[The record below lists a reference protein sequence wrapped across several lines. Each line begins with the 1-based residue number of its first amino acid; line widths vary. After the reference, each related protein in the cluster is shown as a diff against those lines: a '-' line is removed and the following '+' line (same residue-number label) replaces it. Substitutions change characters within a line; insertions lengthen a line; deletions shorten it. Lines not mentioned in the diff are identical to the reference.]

1 MWRQAL
7 GRLLWGLAAHSLA
20 LLPGWMEGGGPT
32 APTRWP
38 VWRWPPGARPTLLG
52 SGFHGSA
59 HTWTPS
65 GGGLRGVHAGN
76 SGCGDPRA
84 PRLEVASGG
93 CAPKGSL
100 ATHAPCLEAASGGA
114 SAIIIVLNFMPE
126 LVAGAGAGGGLRG
139 MRTTAILRALSGG
152 GLRGARRQH
161 RCGKDPRLEVASGG
175 SGLHTSSSR
184 PLCRFAAASGSPP
197 PPPPPPS
204 LPSLPPRLS
213 PSPSSPPPS
222 LPPPSSSLAL
232 PFPPAGVRAVRR
244 WRDSAPRAVWGLGQA
259 PLLLSPTLGWP
270 LGWPGAVW
278 AV

>member
-126 LVAGAGAGGGLRG
+126 LVAALGPDMLRTLPVWRWPPGDADYSDPTRPVWRWPPGGTSATSLRQGSPPGGGLRG
-139 MRTTAILRALSGG
+139 IRAAYILVPSFM
-152 GLRGARRQH
+152 
-161 RCGKDPRLEVASGG
+161 PI
-175 SGLHTSSSR
+175 
-184 PLCRFAAASGSPP
+184 CRSE
-197 PPPPPPS
+197 
-204 LPSLPPRLS
+204 RLS
-213 PSPSSPPPS
+213 PSASASSLS
-222 LPPPSSSLAL
+222 SFYSSSSLSFAFFASSL
-232 PFPPAGVRAVRR
+232 SSSSLVLSCSSFSAGWGPRR
-244 WRDSAPRAVWGLGQA
+244 P
-259 PLLLSPTLGWP
+259 
-270 LGWPGAVW
+270 
-278 AV
+278 